1 MSDQTV
7 DRPAAAGPTSAQTGS
22 GPAPAGAP
30 PRPGEAT
37 AALAAEMLA
46 EVAAE
51 IDRADQKA
59 SLLIGSLGIAFSIV
73 LSGMLG
79 GAWSPAR
86 LGAWASALWIVAAV
100 AGAASVLAA
109 ALAVWPRLS
118 KGPTPATITYWGQ
131 IRGFGSPQDV
141 ADALAE
147 RGLAPP
153 ERTYQQLLVLSSV
166 AQRKYRSIRQSMVLA
181 GIAGLAVVASFFL
194 IL

>member
-1 MSDQTV
+1 MTDPSTAS
-7 DRPAAAGPTSAQTGS
+7 PAEG
-22 GPAPAGAP
+22 APAHRADDD
-30 PRPGEAT
+30 T

-46 EVAAE
+46 EVATE

-79 GAWSPAR
+79 GAWSPST
-86 LGAWASALWIVAAV
+86 LGPWAAALWIVAAA

-109 ALAVWPRLS
+109 AMAVWPRLS
-118 KGPTPATITYWGQ
+118 KGPTPATLTYWGQ
-131 IRGFGSPQDV
+131 IRGFASPQVV

-147 RGLAPP
+147 RGLKPP

-166 AQRKYRSIRQSMVLA
+166 AQRKYRNIRQSMVLA
-181 GIAGLAVVASFFL
+181 GIAGLAVVVSFFL
-194 IL
+194 IF

>member
-1 MSDQTV
+1 MSDQATR
-7 DRPAAAGPTSAQTGS
+7 DSGAESAAHRAGHS
-22 GPAPAGAP
+22 
-30 PRPGEAT
+30 T

-46 EVAAE
+46 EVATE

-79 GAWSPAR
+79 GSWSPA
-86 LGAWASALWIVAAV
+86 GIGPWAATLWIVAAA

-131 IRGFGSPQDV
+131 IRGFESPQAV

-147 RGLAPP
+147 RGLEPP

-166 AQRKYRSIRQSMVLA
+166 AQRKYRNIRQSMVLA
-181 GIAGLAVVASFFL
+181 GIAGLAVVVSFFL
-194 IL
+194 IF